1 MVDSRA
7 LHTLEAEA
15 AELPTGDWTAH
26 RDLAQES
33 VVAGFACEVTQTFD
47 NDAFDS
53 SPLTHELRFFDPAD
67 VVELE
72 EGISESEEAMG
83 GAVSIEQFT
92 PDRPHGFYGQRTPLE
107 FSPVQED
114 DPTEYANIR
123 LLRGQE
129 ESVHPTL
136 TAALETALR
145 DQSELAWT
153 SPAEHVEFDMHGP
166 LDADNPAPL
175 LLGADGGVRSEHLFD
190 ALRVVAATE
199 NERVVVATGRP
210 DAGSVFKATF
220 EPDGDWAFE
229 TTNIND
235 GHRVAQGTGAIPVA
249 NVPDEFSDAFETT
262 VEAHGRISRAEEHSH
277 HETRQATVNDDVDAQ
292 AASSMAQVMKNRPP
306 SGPRISLTDAGSQ
319 TSHSTPNVNSSSSFS
334 RVTDTRREP
343 PTHER

>member
-1 MVDSRA
+1 MVDVGA
-7 LHTLEAEA
+7 LHTLEEEA

-53 SPLTHELRFFDPAD
+53 SPLTHELCIFDPAD

-72 EGISESEEAMG
+72 EGISESENAMG
-83 GAVSIEQFT
+83 GSVSIEQFT

-145 DQSELAWT
+145 DQSELVWT
-153 SPAEHVEFDMHGP
+153 SAAEHVEFDTHGP

-175 LLGADGGVRSEHLFD
+175 LTSADGGVRSEHLFD
-190 ALRVVAATE
+190 ALRVAAATE
-199 NERVVVATGRP
+199 SERIVVATGRR
-210 DAGSVFKATF
+210 DVGSVFKATF
-220 EPDGDWAFE
+220 EPDGDWVFE
-229 TTNIND
+229 TASVND
-235 GHRVAQGTGAIPVA
+235 GHRVAEGSGMIPA
-249 NVPDEFSDAFETT
+249 STVPDEFSDAFETK
-262 VEAHGRISRAEEHSH
+262 VEAHGRTSRADEHSH
-277 HETRQATVNDDVDAQ
+277 HENRQATANDDGDVQ

-306 SGPRISLTDAGSQ
+306 VGLRVALKGGASQAPPIEDHVNGPSSISRGADVR
-319 TSHSTPNVNSSSSFS
+319 H
-334 RVTDTRREP
+334 DP

>member
-15 AELPTGDWTAH
+15 AQLPTGDWTAH

-47 NDAFDS
+47 NDAFDT

-72 EGISESEEAMG
+72 EGISEGEDAMG
-83 GAVSIEQFT
+83 GSVSIEQFT
-92 PDRPHGFYGQRTPLE
+92 SDRPHGFYGQRTPLE

-136 TAALETALR
+136 TAALETVLR
-145 DQSELAWT
+145 DQSELVWT
-153 SPAEHVEFDMHGP
+153 SPAEHVEFDTHGP

-175 LLGADGGVRSEHLFD
+175 LISSDGGVRGEHLFD
-190 ALRVVAATE
+190 ALRVAAATE
-199 NERVVVATGRP
+199 TERVVVATGRP
-210 DAGSVFKATF
+210 DVGSVFKATF

-229 TTNIND
+229 TASVND
-235 GHRVAQGTGAIPVA
+235 GHRVAEGSGMIPA
-249 NVPDEFSDAFETT
+249 SNVPGEFSDAFETK
-262 VEAHGRISRAEEHSH
+262 VEAHGRTSRADEHSNY
-277 HETRQATVNDDVDAQ
+277 ENRQVTANDGVDAQ

-306 SGPRISLTDAGSQ
+306 AGPRVSLTDAGSQ
-319 TSHSTPNVNSSSSFS
+319 TSHTTPNVNSSSSIS
-334 RVTDTRREP
+334 RANDTHRTP